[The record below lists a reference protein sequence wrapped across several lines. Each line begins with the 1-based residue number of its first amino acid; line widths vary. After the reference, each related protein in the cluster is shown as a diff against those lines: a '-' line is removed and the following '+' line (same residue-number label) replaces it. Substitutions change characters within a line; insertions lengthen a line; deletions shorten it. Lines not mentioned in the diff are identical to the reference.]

1 MKKYFSDPSLL
12 FLLAANFY
20 CIWYYQNHRDG
31 FATIVWIYWFQ
42 SIIIG
47 LFNVID
53 LYTIKNYDSAN
64 MKLNG
69 EPITAKNEG
78 CLALFFMVHYGIFH
92 VVYAIFLM
100 VQQGI
105 DVNGSVL
112 LTVIAGFL
120 VEGIISFRQRKQME
134 KYISLN
140 IGVMF
145 FLPYLRIIP
154 MHLMILGPVFLG
166 WEASTIFLVLK
177 TIADILSYFLY
188 RRIFSKQYT
197 D

>member
-1 MKKYFSDPSLL
+1 
-12 FLLAANFY
+12 
-20 CIWYYQNHRDG
+20 
-31 FATIVWIYWFQ
+31 
-42 SIIIG
+42 
-47 LFNVID
+47 
-53 LYTIKNYDSAN
+53 

>member
-1 MKKYFSDPSLL
+1 MKKYFSDPSFL

-20 CIWYYQNHRDG
+20 CIWYYQNHRDS

-112 LTVIAGFL
+112 LLGIAGFL
-120 VEGIISFRQRKQME
+120 VEGIISFWQRKQME

-154 MHLMILGPVFLG
+154 MHLMILGPVFLD
-166 WEASTIFLVLK
+166 WEASNIFLVLK
-177 TIADILSYFLY
+177 TIADILAYLLY
-188 RRIFSKQYT
+188 RRIFSKQYK